1 MIHTIFSIE
10 GVAIFDANSG
20 KCDIA
25 GAFRRGEEDLAK
37 ECYFIQEDNDDPLT
51 GISVRVLRTRSTSV
65 GAIAIRGTLGPLVTD
80 ALASLAAITLD
91 RCVSFEK
98 EIQIEQAHQSE
109 RLRAAVL
116 DSLAHAVKTPLTAI
130 QTASS
135 GLREVGAL
143 NESQAQLVSPGR
155 GRVLPTQPALQS
167 PSSDGEAG
175 GRRGHAP

>member
-1 MIHTIFSIE
+1 MIRTIFSVE
-10 GVAIFDANSG
+10 GMAIFDANSG

-25 GAFRRGEEDLAK
+25 GTFSEGEESLAK

-51 GISVRVLRTRSTSV
+51 GISARVLRNRNTSV
-65 GAIAIRGTLGPLVTD
+65 GAIAIRGSLGPLVTD
-80 ALASLAAITLD
+80 ALGSLAAITLD

-135 GLREVGAL
+135 GLREVGPL
-143 NESQAQLVSPGR
+143 NESQAQLVSL
-155 GRVLPTQPALQS
+155 VENEMQPTKPALQS
-167 PSSDGEAG
+167 ASSDSEAG
-175 GRRGHAP
+175 G